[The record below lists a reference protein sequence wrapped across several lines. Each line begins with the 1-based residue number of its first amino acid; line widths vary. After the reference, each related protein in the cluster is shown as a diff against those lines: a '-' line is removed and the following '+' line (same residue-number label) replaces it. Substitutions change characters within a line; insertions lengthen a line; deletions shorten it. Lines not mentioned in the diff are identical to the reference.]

1 MTRLKAFFGRRG
13 AASDKTKRRRKHLR
27 PTDVVATAALG
38 PRTRLVRTG
47 LSALGIAIG
56 IAALVAMQGIPA
68 SVQAEIRAE
77 MDRQGANLLVVH
89 PGSTDMYGSEPPIPL
104 PASAPAMIARIA
116 PVEGVLARRDLDQV
130 GVYRSAL
137 IPEGQSGGITASVA
151 EGDLMRT
158 LRVGL
163 AEGKWFDQAASG
175 LPTVV
180 LANGAARRLGV
191 GVGARIWIAQ
201 RWWAVIGVLDR
212 IELAQEM
219 DSTAFLAP
227 DFTAELY
234 PDTEIASIYVAS
246 APGRS
251 AAVRQVIPATAN
263 PEQPNGV
270 SVTQLSDLFS
280 ASMMV
285 DKMFQTLSLGLG
297 GLALLIGGIGIA
309 NTMVVA
315 VMERR
320 GEVGLRRAIGART
333 GQIAVQFVLE
343 AAFIGLIGGLLG
355 LGLGAYATFIFTAA
369 THSAFAMP
377 LWVLPAA
384 PVVSIAIGAIAGLY
398 PALKAARLSPTE
410 ALRAI

>member
-1 MTRLKAFFGRRG
+1 VTRLKAFFGRRG